1 MYVETGTAIIEDT
14 LVASNS
20 LTGISVVRE
29 GFVRIGKSDIILNG
43 TEPIEVADALDIQNL
58 NFGTDMSTIR
68 GGILDMGGNKYERRR
83 HYGQLARGSSPSQ
96 DPLNGSIS
104 YREEMRPTPHY
115 HIAEGPMSV
124 QRLQNYYRTR
134 A

>member
-1 MYVETGTAIIEDT
+1 
-14 LVASNS
+14 
-20 LTGISVVRE
+20 
-29 GFVRIGKSDIILNG
+29 
-43 TEPIEVADALDIQNL
+43 
-58 NFGTDMSTIR
+58 MSTIR

-115 HIAEGPMSV
+115 HIADGPMSV